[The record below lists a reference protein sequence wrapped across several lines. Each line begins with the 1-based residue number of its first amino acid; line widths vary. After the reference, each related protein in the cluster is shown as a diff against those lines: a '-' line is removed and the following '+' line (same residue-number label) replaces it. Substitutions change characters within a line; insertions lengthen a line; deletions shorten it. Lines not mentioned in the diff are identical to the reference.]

1 MSSRSSTSSSRSSVA
16 GVGFEL
22 SCKHCKNLG
31 VDSNH
36 ALRDRAGKL
45 SCPVLLNNVCRRC
58 GKKGHTVSRCV
69 ANLSSGSGS
78 GSGTAY
84 AKSQSHIVQERKL
97 QSQSQSQSPQQKN
110 VFASL
115 MDDDDEAAIL
125 PSVRNCTKVLTPL
138 VPLVPSGTRGPTYAD
153 ILANRNQQIRS
164 PTTTPPRI
172 RSPGINWASNDS
184 DDEQ

>member
-1 MSSRSSTSSSRSSVA
+1 MSSRSSTRSSVGSSVGR
-16 GVGFEL
+16 GVVGVPQN
-22 SCKHCKNLG
+22 SCKHCQNLG

-36 ALRDRAGKL
+36 TLRDRAGKL

-69 ANLSSGSGS
+69 AKIESFDRSA
-78 GSGTAY
+78 TAY
-84 AKSQSHIVQERKL
+84 AKAKAAAIKAEANKAFIQ
-97 QSQSQSQSPQQKN
+97 PKN

-115 MDDDDEAAIL
+115 MDDDDEAAVL
-125 PSVRNCTKVLTPL
+125 PPAVRVGNCVNTKVLTPL
-138 VPLVPSGTRGPTYAD
+138 MPLINGGPTYAD
-153 ILANRNQQIRS
+153 ILANRNQIRS

-172 RSPGINWASNDS
+172 RGINWASDDS

>member
-69 ANLSSGSGS
+69 ANLSSGSG
-78 GSGTAY
+78 TAY
-84 AKSQSHIVQERKL
+84 AKSQSSRVQERKL
-97 QSQSQSQSPQQKN
+97 QSPQQSPQQKN

-115 MDDDDEAAIL
+115 IDDDDEAAVL